1 MYTYVTYILKKK
13 TCNIYIYIC
22 INMCIYIYIHI
33 YIFVEMC
40 GEVHNT
46 QLGYDHACDPF
57 SKWDAHARR
66 PFET

>member
-1 MYTYVTYILKKK
+1 
-13 TCNIYIYIC
+13 
-22 INMCIYIYIHI
+22 
-33 YIFVEMC
+33 MC

>member
-1 MYTYVTYILKKK
+1 MYI
-13 TCNIYIYIC
+13 NIYMYKHV
-22 INMCIYIYIHI
+22 CIYI

-66 PFET
+66 NLNLDNVTNVQQI